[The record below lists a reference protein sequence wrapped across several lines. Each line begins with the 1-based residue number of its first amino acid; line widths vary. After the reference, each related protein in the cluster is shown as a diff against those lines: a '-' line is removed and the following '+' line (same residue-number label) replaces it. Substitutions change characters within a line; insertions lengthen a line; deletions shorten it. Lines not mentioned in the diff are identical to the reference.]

1 MLTAGKVRWF
11 LWYWLPTL
19 VYCIFIFALSSFSN
33 PFPTPFFSG
42 ADKVFHGIE
51 YAIFGLLLA
60 RSVYHTNLRLTF
72 RSLALVVMALAILY
86 GISDEIHQVFVAG
99 RIASSW
105 DVLADG
111 LGSMLGIL
119 CYIRISRTHHKPPL
133 E

>member
-1 MLTAGKVRWF
+1 MLTASKVRWF

-19 VYCIFIFALSSFSN
+19 VYCIFIFALSSFSK
-33 PFPTPFFSG
+33 PFLTPSFSG

-86 GISDEIHQVFVAG
+86 GISDEIHQVFVCG

-111 LGSMLGIL
+111 LGSLLGVL
-119 CYIRISRTHHKPPL
+119 CYIRISRTHHKPR
-133 E
+133 